1 MLVVVPWLLPVPDE
15 LDARVSPDLDGG
27 GLSRRDSL
35 LDAVHQV
42 LRVADKH
49 LGRLLVLLGSWK
61 VKCNMKLL

>member
-27 GLSRRDSL
+27 GLRRRHSL

-42 LRVADKH
+42 LRVANQH
-49 LGRLLVLLGSWK
+49 LGGFLVFLRA
-61 VKCNMKLL
+61 